1 MKRVIGLLFVL
12 FSGALLIGNMLNGGF
27 SEEGVGEEKR
37 LKESEEIKG
46 KLAEVEQFNY
56 YLDEGTQAIGEE
68 MKKVDLVII
77 EPILM
82 QEEYITAAQESGT
95 LVYGY
100 INSMEADKW
109 NQALYHQ
116 LLENDFYKD
125 EKGNKMYFEKWDSYL
140 MDMSSEHYQHIL
152 LEEIKAQ
159 ITDKKLDGVFLDTV
173 GNIDSYLS
181 GSEQKKQNEALTS
194 FVKKIKNENG
204 NLSIAQNWGF
214 DTLAKYTAPYVDF
227 IMWEDFSYSVVGED
241 EWALEKMDRL
251 KQIRNRYHTQVVT
264 IAFKDEEKSKQL
276 AKKNSFKFLYQPEGS
291 YYNKW

>member
-1 MKRVIGLLFVL
+1 MKRVFGLLIVL

-37 LKESEEIKG
+37 LKESEDIKG

-82 QEEYITAAQESGT
+82 QEEYITAAQDSGT

-125 EKGNKMYFEKWDSYL
+125 KNGNKMYFEKWDSYL

-181 GSEQKKQNEALTS
+181 GSEQKTQNEALTS

-227 IMWEDFSYSVVGED
+227 IMWEDFSYSVVRED
-241 EWALEKMDRL
+241 EWALEKMDQL

-276 AKKNSFKFLYQPEGS
+276 ARKHGFKFLYHPEGS

>member
-1 MKRVIGLLFVL
+1 MINIKRVIVLLIVL
-12 FSGALLIGNMLNGGF
+12 FSGALLIGKMLNGE
-27 SEEGVGEEKR
+27 SAGEETR
-37 LKESEEIKG
+37 TNESKGIKG

-56 YLDEGTQAIGEE
+56 YLDEGNQAIGEE

-77 EPILM
+77 EPLLM
-82 QEEYITAAQESGT
+82 QEKYITAAQDNGT

-100 INSMEADKW
+100 INAMEADKW
-109 NQALYHQ
+109 NQALYSQ
-116 LLENDFYKD
+116 FAKNDFYTD
-125 EKGNKMYFEKWDSYL
+125 DDGNKMYFEKWDSYL
-140 MDMSSEHYQHIL
+140 MDMASGHYQHIL

-181 GSEQKKQNEALTS
+181 GSEQQTQNEALTA
-194 FVKKIKNENG
+194 FVKKIKKKDG
-204 NLSIAQNWGF
+204 NISIAQNWGF

-241 EWALEKMDRL
+241 EWALEKIKQL

-276 AKKNSFKFLYQPEGS
+276 AKKHGFKYLYHPEGS

>member
-1 MKRVIGLLFVL
+1 MKRVIVLLFVL
-12 FSGALLIGNMLNGGF
+12 FSGALLIGIMLNGGF
-27 SEEGVGEEKR
+27 FEEGVGEEKR

-46 KLAEVEQFNY
+46 KLAEIEQFNY

-82 QEEYITAAQESGT
+82 QEEYITTAQDNGT

-100 INSMEADKW
+100 INAMEADKW
-109 NQALYHQ
+109 NQALYSQ
-116 LLENDFYKD
+116 LSENDFYKD
-125 EKGNKMYFEKWDSYL
+125 DKGNKIYFKEWDSYL

-159 ITDKKLDGVFLDTV
+159 IINKKLDGVFLDTI

-181 GSEQKKQNEALTS
+181 GNEQKKQNEALTS
-194 FVKKIKNENG
+194 LVKKIKNEDG

-241 EWALEKMDRL
+241 EWALEKMDQL
-251 KQIRNRYHTQVVT
+251 TQIRNRYHTQVVT

-276 AKKNSFKFLYQPEGS
+276 AKKHGFKFLYHPEGS

>member
-1 MKRVIGLLFVL
+1 MKRVFGLLIVL

-37 LKESEEIKG
+37 LKESEDIKG

-82 QEEYITAAQESGT
+82 QEEYITAAQDSGT

-125 EKGNKMYFEKWDSYL
+125 ENGNKMYFEKWDSYL

-152 LEEIKAQ
+152 IEEIKAQ
-159 ITDKKLDGVFLDTV
+159 ITDKKFDGVFLDTV

-181 GSEQKKQNEALTS
+181 GSEQKKQNEALTL
-194 FVKKIKNENG
+194 FIKKIKNENG

-241 EWALEKMDRL
+241 EWALEKMDQL

-264 IAFKDEEKSKQL
+264 IAFKDEEKSNKL
-276 AKKNSFKFLYQPEGS
+276 ARKHGFKFLYHPEGS

>member
-1 MKRVIGLLFVL
+1 
-12 FSGALLIGNMLNGGF
+12 
-27 SEEGVGEEKR
+27 
-37 LKESEEIKG
+37 
-46 KLAEVEQFNY
+46 
-56 YLDEGTQAIGEE
+56 
-68 MKKVDLVII
+68 
-77 EPILM
+77 M
-82 QEEYITAAQESGT
+82 QEEYMTAAQDSGT

-116 LLENDFYKD
+116 LLEDDFYKD
-125 EKGNKMYFEKWDSYL
+125 KNGNKMYFEKWDSYL

-181 GSEQKKQNEALTS
+181 GSEQKKQNEALTT

-241 EWALEKMDRL
+241 EWALEKMDQL

-276 AKKNSFKFLYQPEGS
+276 ARKHGFKFLYHPEGS